1 MRILALE
8 TSGRLG
14 SIALLESRDDAAT
27 ALATLELPAGER
39 SARTLLPAV
48 HNALSKYAWQP
59 ADIDLITVTTGP
71 GSFTGLRIGV
81 VAAKT
86 LAYALGAKLVGV
98 HTLAAMAESAANFM
112 GDIICQ
118 RAWTVLDAQRQEL
131 FAAQFDPSW
140 PIDKQAQPTTEI
152 IAIDA
157 WLERLQAGDVV
168 TGPPLAKLA
177 SRLPADVG
185 AFPSKLWSPSAAA
198 TGRLGWALF
207 QRGATTEPLDLVPHY
222 YRRSA
227 AEEKAAARS
236 ASPTPRRG

>member
-1 MRILALE
+1 MRLLALE

-14 SIALLESRDDAAT
+14 SISLVESRNGTT
-27 ALATLELPAGER
+27 AVLAESDLPAGER

-48 HNALSKYAWQP
+48 HDALADQGWRP
-59 ADIDLITVTTGP
+59 ADIDLIAVTTGP

-98 HTLAAMAESAANFM
+98 HTLVAIAENASTDAGVDSPPPA
-112 GDIICQ
+112 
-118 RAWTVLDAQRQEL
+118 RLWTVLDAQRQEL
-131 FAAQFDPSW
+131 FAASFDLTQPV
-140 PIDKQAQPTTEI
+140 IDQAQPATKI

-157 WLERLQAGDVV
+157 WLERLRRGDAVA
-168 TGPPLAKLA
+168 GPPLAKLA
-177 SRLPADVG
+177 SRLPDGVAAVPHD
-185 AFPSKLWSPSAAA
+185 LWPPSAAA
-198 TGRLGWALF
+198 TGRLGFALF
-207 QRGATTEPLDLVPHY
+207 QRGVAIEPLELVPHY

-236 ASPTPRRG
+236 APQTPP